1 MIHTTDIKTAR
12 TPKLHRLL
20 VSACLCAVA
29 GCSVSQDQEVELGK
43 ENAAQINAQL
53 PIVQDPAVASYIQ
66 DLGMSIASKTSRSD
80 LDWHFYVVNTKQVN
94 AFALPGGYVYVNRG
108 LIESADSLDEL
119 TGTLGHEIGHVVER
133 HSVKQMQQ
141 AQKTNIGIG
150 VLCTLT
156 NICHSGLAQAA
167 VQVGGSAYFA
177 RHSRLDELQADSE
190 GVVNVSRAG
199 YDPHGIPE
207 LFQVLLK
214 EREYQPT
221 KVEGWFADHPMEEA
235 RITKANQL
243 IRTLPEATGKHFL
256 ADTPEFHDFK
266 NRVASLP
273 VPPAPAQVPGQR
285 Q

>member
-1 MIHTTDIKTAR
+1 MNTSATVKM
-12 TPKLHRLL
+12 HRVI

-53 PIVQDPAVASYIQ
+53 PIVQDPAIASYIQ

-243 IRTLPEATGKHFL
+243 IKTLPEASGKHFL

-273 VPPAPAQVPGQR
+273 VPPQPARVPGQGP
-285 Q
+285 

>member
-1 MIHTTDIKTAR
+1 
-12 TPKLHRLL
+12 
-20 VSACLCAVA
+20 
-29 GCSVSQDQEVELGK
+29 
-43 ENAAQINAQL
+43 
-53 PIVQDPAVASYIQ
+53 
-66 DLGMSIASKTSRSD
+66 
-80 LDWHFYVVNTKQVN
+80 
-94 AFALPGGYVYVNRG
+94 
-108 LIESADSLDEL
+108 
-119 TGTLGHEIGHVVER
+119 
-133 HSVKQMQQ
+133 MQQ

-221 KVEGWFADHPMEEA
+221 KVEGWFMDHPMEEA
-235 RITKANQL
+235 RITKADQL
-243 IRTLPEATGKHFL
+243 IKTLPEARGKQLL
-256 ADTPEFHDFK
+256 ADTPEFHAFK

-273 VPPAPAQVPGQR
+273 VPPQPKELPPPTQ
-285 Q
+285 